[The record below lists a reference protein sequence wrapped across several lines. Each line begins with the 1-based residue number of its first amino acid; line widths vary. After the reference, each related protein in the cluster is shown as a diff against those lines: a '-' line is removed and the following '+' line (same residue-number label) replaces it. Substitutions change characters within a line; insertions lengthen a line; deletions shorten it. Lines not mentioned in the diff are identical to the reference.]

1 MAVGTFPAC
10 LAQTLREEGGYSH
23 DARDPGGATMKGVT
37 KAVYDAYRRKQGQ
50 ALRNVRLISDAELA
64 DIYRSGY
71 WAPVGA
77 EALAAGLDLS
87 AFDFAVNSGVSRS
100 KKTLAQTQ
108 GLPTAEAISRV
119 ADLRLSFL
127 RGLSTWKTFGK
138 GWGARVGRIEAASL
152 KMAGAALAPIAASA
166 QAKAQETAAKS
177 KAALVGASGGAAAAA
192 PMQHGALILIA
203 ILALAGVAALVFL
216 IHSRRQAERAQAL
229 SAAAGTQLAAA
240 AAATAQGAST

>member
-1 MAVGTFPAC
+1 MASGNFAAC
-10 LAQTLREEGGYSH
+10 LALTLREEGGYSN

-37 KAVYDAYRRKQGQ
+37 KAVYDAYRRGKGQ
-50 ALRNVRLISDAELA
+50 APRDVRLISDAELQ

-71 WAPVGA
+71 WTPVGA
-77 EALAAGLDLS
+77 EALAAGPDLS
-87 AFDFAVNSGVSRS
+87 VFDFAVNSGVSRAS
-100 KKTLAQTQ
+100 WALAQVR
-108 GLPTAEAISRV
+108 GLAPAKAISRV

-127 RGLSTWKTFGK
+127 HGLKTWKAFGK
-138 GWGARVGRIEAASL
+138 GWGTRVGRIEAASL
-152 KMAGAALAPIAASA
+152 NMAGAALAPVAASA
-166 QAKAQETAAKS
+166 HAKAQETAAKS

-216 IHSRRQAERAQAL
+216 ILSRRQAERAQAL
-229 SAAAGTQLAAA
+229 SAAVGTQLAAQ